1 MTKMNPSRIPA
12 AIAAAIAAGAL
23 AVPMTAAVA
32 QAQDFPNKAVR
43 IVVPYPPGGTTDMVT
58 RLIGDQLSKV
68 WGQPVIVDNR
78 PGAGGIVGTSLAAKA
93 PSDGYTL
100 LMGSVGEFAI
110 NPTLYRKLAYD
121 VADFAPVSLVARV
134 PNVLVM
140 SPAFAER
147 SRVMSLPD
155 FVAYVKANPKKV
167 NMASA
172 GNGTS
177 THLAGEL
184 FQRMTHTEMSHVPYK
199 GSSPAI
205 SDMMA
210 GNVDVMFDNLPASL
224 EFIRAGKLKPLA
236 VTSAQ
241 RSPALQDVPTVA
253 AAGPV
258 PGFDATPWFGL
269 FAPKGVSPAVAEKI
283 SKDLAVALND
293 AKILGRMR
301 NIGAEPAFNTPTQF
315 AELVKRDREKWG
327 EVVRQSGA
335 TID

>member
-1 MTKMNPSRIPA
+1 MTPMNPFHLVA
-12 AIAAAIAAGAL
+12 AIAAVAL
-23 AVPMTAAVA
+23 TVPMTAGVA
-32 QAQDFPNKAVR
+32 QAQEFPNKAVR

-68 WGQPVIVDNR
+68 WGQPVMVDNR

-140 SPAFAER
+140 SPSFAER
-147 SRVMSLPD
+147 SKVMSLPD
-155 FVAYVKANPKKV
+155 FVTYVKAHPKKV

-224 EFIRAGKLKPLA
+224 EFIRAGKLRPLA

-241 RSPALQDVPTVA
+241 RSPALPDVPTVA

-269 FAPKGVSPAVAEKI
+269 FAPKGVPPAVADKI
-283 SKDLAVALND
+283 ARDLAVALND

-301 NIGAEPAFNTPTQF
+301 NIGAEPAFNTPGQF
-315 AELVKRDREKWG
+315 ADLVKRDREKWG
-327 EVVRQSGA
+327 EVVKQSGA

>member
-1 MTKMNPSRIPA
+1 MTPIKSSRILA
-12 AIAAAIAAGAL
+12 AIAAAAL
-23 AVPMTAAVA
+23 TVPMSAGIA
-32 QAQDFPNKAVR
+32 QAQEFPNKAVR

-93 PSDGYTL
+93 PADGYTL

-140 SPAFAER
+140 SPSFAER
-147 SRVMSLPD
+147 SKVMSLPD
-155 FVAYVKANPKKV
+155 FVAYVKAHPKKV

-224 EFIRAGKLKPLA
+224 EFIRAGKLRPLA

-269 FAPKGVSPAVAEKI
+269 FAPKGVPPAVAEKI
-283 SKDLAVALND
+283 ARDLAVALND
-293 AKILGRMR
+293 ARILGRMR
-301 NIGAEPAFNTPTQF
+301 NIGAEPAFNTPGQF

-327 EVVRQSGA
+327 EVVKQSGA

>member
-1 MTKMNPSRIPA
+1 MTPIKSSRILA
-12 AIAAAIAAGAL
+12 AIAAAAL
-23 AVPMTAAVA
+23 TVPMSAGIA
-32 QAQDFPNKAVR
+32 QAQEFPNKAVR

-93 PSDGYTL
+93 PADGYTL

-140 SPAFAER
+140 SPSFAER
-147 SRVMSLPD
+147 SKVMSLPD
-155 FVAYVKANPKKV
+155 FVAYVKAHPKKV

-224 EFIRAGKLKPLA
+224 EFIRAGKLRPLA

-269 FAPKGVSPAVAEKI
+269 FAPKGVPPAVAEKI
-283 SKDLAVALND
+283 ARDLAVALND
-293 AKILGRMR
+293 ARILGRMR
-301 NIGAEPAFNTPTQF
+301 NIGAEPAFNSPGQF

-327 EVVRQSGA
+327 EVVKQSGA

>member
-1 MTKMNPSRIPA
+1 MTPMNPSRLLA
-12 AIAAAIAAGAL
+12 AIAAVAL
-23 AVPMTAAVA
+23 TVPMTAAVA
-32 QAQDFPNKAVR
+32 QAQEFPNKAVR

-140 SPAFAER
+140 SPSFAER
-147 SRVMSLPD
+147 SKVMSLPD

-205 SDMMA
+205 SDMRA

-224 EFIRAGKLKPLA
+224 EFIRAGKLRPLA

-269 FAPKGVSPAVAEKI
+269 FAPKGVPPAVAEKI
-283 SKDLAVALND
+283 AKDLAVALND

-301 NIGAEPAFNTPTQF
+301 NIGAEPAFNTPRQF
-315 AELVKRDREKWG
+315 AELVKRAREKWG
-327 EVVRQSGA
+327 EVVKQSGA

>member
-1 MTKMNPSRIPA
+1 MTPNKPSRILA
-12 AIAAAIAAGAL
+12 AIAAAAL
-23 AVPMTAAVA
+23 TVPMSAGIA
-32 QAQDFPNKAVR
+32 QAQEFPNKAVR

-93 PSDGYTL
+93 PADGYTL

-140 SPAFAER
+140 SPSFAER
-147 SRVMSLPD
+147 SKVMSLPD
-155 FVAYVKANPKKV
+155 FVAYVKAHPKKV

-224 EFIRAGKLKPLA
+224 EFIRAGKLRPLA

-269 FAPKGVSPAVAEKI
+269 FAPKGVPPAVAEKI
-283 SKDLAVALND
+283 ARDLAVALND
-293 AKILGRMR
+293 ARILGRMR
-301 NIGAEPAFNTPTQF
+301 NIGAEPAFNSPGQF

-327 EVVRQSGA
+327 EVVKQSGA

>member
-1 MTKMNPSRIPA
+1 MKLNQTIHLVA
-12 AIAAAIAAGAL
+12 AMAAAAL
-23 AVPMTAAVA
+23 TAPITASVA
-32 QAQDFPNKAVR
+32 QAQEFPAKAVR
-43 IVVPYPPGGTTDMVT
+43 IIVPYPPGGTTDMVT

-68 WGQPVIVDNR
+68 WGQPVVVDNR
-78 PGAGGIVGTSLAAKA
+78 PGAGGIVGTSLAAKSPA
-93 PSDGYTL
+93 DGYTL

-110 NPTLYRKLAYD
+110 NPALYRKLTYD
-121 VADFAPVSLVARV
+121 AVGDFSPVSLVARV

-140 SPAFAER
+140 SPSFAER
-147 SRVMSLPD
+147 SKVASLPD
-155 FVAYVKANPKKV
+155 FVAYLKANPQKV

-184 FQRMTHTEMSHVPYK
+184 FQTMTHTKMSHVPYK

-205 SDMMA
+205 ADLMS
-210 GNVDVMFDNLPASL
+210 GNVDVLFDNLPASL
-224 EFIRAGKLKPLA
+224 EFVRAGKLRALA

-241 RSPALQDVPTVA
+241 RSPALPDVPTVA

-269 FAPKGVSPAVAEKI
+269 LAPKGLSPAIAEKI

-293 AKILGRMR
+293 AKIRDRMR
-301 NIGAEPAFNTPTQF
+301 NIGAEPAYNTPAQF
-315 AELVKRDREKWG
+315 AEQIKRDREKWG
-327 EVVRQSGA
+327 EVVKQSGA

>member
-1 MTKMNPSRIPA
+1 MKKLF
-12 AIAAAIAAGAL
+12 AAALAVTTL
-23 AVPMTAAVA
+23 AVPMTASVA
-32 QAQDFPNKAVR
+32 HAQEFPGKPVK
-43 IVVPYPPGGTTDMVT
+43 IIVPYPPGGTTDMVT

-68 WGQPVIVDNR
+68 WGQPVVVDNR

-110 NPTLYRKLAYD
+110 NPALYRKLTYD
-121 VADFAPVSLVARV
+121 AVGDFTPVSLVARV

-147 SRVMSLPD
+147 SRVRTLPD

-184 FQRMTHTEMSHVPYK
+184 FQTMTHTEMSHVPYK

-205 SDMMA
+205 SDLMA
-210 GNVDVMFDNLPASL
+210 GSVDVMFDNLPASL
-224 EFIRAGKLKPLA
+224 EFVRAGKLRALA
-236 VTSAQ
+236 VTSAN
-241 RSPALQDVPTVA
+241 RSPALPDVPTIA
-253 AAGPV
+253 AGGPV

-269 FAPKGVSPAVAEKI
+269 FAPKGLSPAIAEKI

-293 AKILGRMR
+293 AKILARMR
-301 NIGAEPAFNTPTQF
+301 NIGAEPAFNTPAQF
-315 AELVKRDREKWG
+315 AEVVRRDREKWG

>member
-1 MTKMNPSRIPA
+1 MTPMNPFRIVA
-12 AIAAAIAAGAL
+12 AIAAVAL
-23 AVPMTAAVA
+23 TVPMTAGIA
-32 QAQDFPNKAVR
+32 QAQEFPNKAVR

-140 SPAFAER
+140 SPSFAER
-147 SRVMSLPD
+147 SKVMSVPD

-224 EFIRAGKLKPLA
+224 EFIRAGKLRPLA

-269 FAPKGVSPAVAEKI
+269 FAPKGVPPAVAEKI
-283 SKDLAVALND
+283 ARDLALALND
-293 AKILGRMR
+293 ARILGRMR
-301 NIGAEPAFNTPTQF
+301 AIGAEPAVNTPSQF

-327 EVVRQSGA
+327 EVVKQSGA

>member
-1 MTKMNPSRIPA
+1 MTPMNPFHLVA
-12 AIAAAIAAGAL
+12 AIAAVAL
-23 AVPMTAAVA
+23 TVPMTAGVA
-32 QAQDFPNKAVR
+32 QAQEFPNKAVR

-140 SPAFAER
+140 SPSFAER
-147 SRVMSLPD
+147 SKVMSLPD
-155 FVAYVKANPKKV
+155 FVTYVKAHPKKV

-224 EFIRAGKLKPLA
+224 EFIRAGKLRPLA

-241 RSPALQDVPTVA
+241 RSPALPDVPTVA

-269 FAPKGVSPAVAEKI
+269 FAPKGVPPAVADKI
-283 SKDLAVALND
+283 ARDLAVALND

-301 NIGAEPAFNTPTQF
+301 NIGAEPAFNTPGQF
-315 AELVKRDREKWG
+315 ADLVKRDREKWG
-327 EVVRQSGA
+327 EVVKQSGA

>member
-1 MTKMNPSRIPA
+1 MTPMNPFRIVA
-12 AIAAAIAAGAL
+12 AIAAVAL
-23 AVPMTAAVA
+23 TVPMTAGIA
-32 QAQDFPNKAVR
+32 QAQEFPNKAVR

-140 SPAFAER
+140 SPSFAER
-147 SRVMSLPD
+147 SKVMSVPD

-224 EFIRAGKLKPLA
+224 EFIRAGKLRPLA

-269 FAPKGVSPAVAEKI
+269 FAPKGVPPAVAEKI
-283 SKDLAVALND
+283 ARDLAVALND
-293 AKILGRMR
+293 ARILGRMR
-301 NIGAEPAFNTPTQF
+301 AIGAEPAVNTPTQF

-327 EVVRQSGA
+327 EVVKQSGA

>member
-1 MTKMNPSRIPA
+1 MTPMNPFHLVA
-12 AIAAAIAAGAL
+12 AIAAVAL
-23 AVPMTAAVA
+23 TVPMIAGVA
-32 QAQDFPNKAVR
+32 QAQEFPNKAVR

-140 SPAFAER
+140 SPSFAER
-147 SRVMSLPD
+147 SKVMSLPD
-155 FVAYVKANPKKV
+155 FVAYVKAHPKKV

-224 EFIRAGKLKPLA
+224 EFIRAGKLRPLA

-241 RSPALQDVPTVA
+241 RSPALPDVPTVA

-269 FAPKGVSPAVAEKI
+269 FAPKGVPPAVADKI
-283 SKDLAVALND
+283 ARDLAVALND

-301 NIGAEPAFNTPTQF
+301 NIGAEPAFNTPGQF
-315 AELVKRDREKWG
+315 ADLVKRDREKWG
-327 EVVRQSGA
+327 EVVKQSGA

>member
-1 MTKMNPSRIPA
+1 MTPINPSRMLT
-12 AIAAAIAAGAL
+12 AIAAVAL
-23 AVPMTAAVA
+23 AVPTSAAVA

-93 PSDGYTL
+93 PADGYTL

-140 SPAFAER
+140 SPSFAER
-147 SRVMSLPD
+147 SKVMSLPD
-155 FVAYVKANPKKV
+155 FVAYVKAHPKKV

-224 EFIRAGKLKPLA
+224 EFIRAGKLRPLA

-269 FAPKGVSPAVAEKI
+269 FAPKGVPPAVAEKI
-283 SKDLAVALND
+283 AKDLAVALND

-301 NIGAEPAFNTPTQF
+301 NIGAEPAFNTPGQF

-327 EVVRQSGA
+327 EVVKQSGA

>member
-1 MTKMNPSRIPA
+1 MTPIKPSRILA
-12 AIAAAIAAGAL
+12 AIAAAAL
-23 AVPMTAAVA
+23 TVPMSAGIA
-32 QAQDFPNKAVR
+32 QAQEFPNKAVR

-93 PSDGYTL
+93 PADGYTL

-140 SPAFAER
+140 SPSFAER
-147 SRVMSLPD
+147 SKVMSLPD
-155 FVAYVKANPKKV
+155 FVAYVKAHPKKV

-224 EFIRAGKLKPLA
+224 EFIRAGKLRPLA

-269 FAPKGVSPAVAEKI
+269 FAPKGVPPAVAEKI
-283 SKDLAVALND
+283 ARDLAVALND
-293 AKILGRMR
+293 ARILGRMR
-301 NIGAEPAFNTPTQF
+301 NIGAEPAFNTPGQF

-327 EVVRQSGA
+327 EVVKQSGA